1 MEELIR
7 FGKPAETKAGH
18 LKSEFRPL
26 FDEKAYREKVEQVKH
41 YIHEGRPLPARSLQP
56 ARS

>member
-26 FDEKAYREKVEQVKH
+26 FDEKAYCEKVEQVKTL
-41 YIHEGRPLPARSLQP
+41 YPRGRPLPARSLQS